1 MTMKDANKG
10 PKYLVGQKVVLQPI
24 SGQGVSQRE
33 NDITEYAGQ
42 VGQVSNYYWIS
53 PRNGQVFYIYNVKV
67 GDKKKEIAVYEDEI
81 EPCLS

>member
-1 MTMKDANKG
+1 MKDANKR
-10 PKYLVGQKVVLQPI
+10 PKYVVGQKVVLQPI
-24 SGQGVSQRE
+24 GGLGTSQRE
-33 NDITEYAGQ
+33 NDISEYAGQ

-67 GDKKKEIAVYEDEI
+67 GEKKKEIAVYEDEI

>member
-1 MTMKDANKG
+1 MTMKDANG
-10 PKYLVGQKVVLQPI
+10 PKFVKGQKVVLQPV
-24 SGQGVSQRE
+24 SGEGKSQRE
-33 NDITEYAGQ
+33 NDLSEYAGQ

-67 GDKKKEIAVYEDEI
+67 GEKKKEIAVYEDEI